1 MKWVGTW
8 TTAPVALDGIVL
20 SNQTIRMIAHVS
32 IGGSRLRV
40 RLSNAFGLQKLAI
53 GSAHVAVR
61 DKEAA
66 IVVGTDRVLTFNGQP
81 STIIAV
87 GAPVVSDPLDLG
99 VRPLVC
105 LATSVRAPAGRT

>member
-32 IGGSRLRV
+32 IGGSRLRL

-53 GSAHVAVR
+53 CSAHDAVC
-61 DKEAA
+61 DKEAD
-66 IVVGTDRVLTFNGQP
+66 IVAGADRVVTFNGHP
-81 STIIAV
+81 STIDAV
-87 GAPVVSDPLDLG
+87 GERVMSAPVDVD
-99 VRPLVC
+99 
-105 LATSVRAPAGRT
+105 